1 MQAEIT
7 QGIRLSPQQRRLWRL
22 QSEGGVPAHAECVVA
37 IEGNLDREVL
47 RSALERVVQRHDA
60 LRLRFYR
67 LPGMTI
73 PLQVTEGSGVAWQF
87 DDEAKVATPETKDR
101 AHNDEAEFQI
111 DFGQDETLSAE
122 LVAGSQS
129 SHLLFM
135 HLPTLC
141 CDEQGLENLVREIGK
156 TYEAILHDGQALDE
170 PLQYTVVAEWL
181 NELLESEESAIGRDY
196 WQQSIRAA
204 NLNAKLPFEKPP
216 AAATEF
222 APQLVTAHL
231 HEDTL
236 KGLAALAD
244 SHGTTVEVVLLACYV
259 VLLWRLTGE
268 SPVTVGLGA
277 NGRSDEELER
287 AIGLLTKFLPI
298 NSQLN
303 EDTRFVDLLEQ
314 LSIGTSEAQDWQECF
329 TWELFDETD
338 LFTAGEPFF
347 PFCFSFRQPAA
358 KESAAGVSFSI
369 HKQTAWVDR
378 FGLKLSALFGGDA
391 LQLGFHYDAALFA
404 QEDIERL
411 RDQFQRIL
419 ESTIAKPAARIVELN
434 LLSDAER
441 ELVLYKFNQTQL
453 DFGKSGLLHQLVE
466 QQAKLT
472 PAGVALIWGGQ
483 QLTYQELN
491 ERANQLAHHLQGL
504 GIGTESLVAVS
515 LQRSPE
521 LVVTLLAI
529 LKTGGAYVPLDPGY
543 PAERLAFMLEDSKAA
558 VLVTERGSS
567 AWMDHLSKVELRVV
581 SLEDERELIAAQR
594 TANPL
599 SPVEPANLAYVI
611 YTSGSTGR
619 PKAVM
624 VSHGAICNRLL
635 WMQHGFPLTAAD
647 RVLQKTTF
655 SFDASVWE
663 IFSPLLAGGCVVLAE
678 VGGERDAVYLAGA
691 VAEHEVT
698 VLQLVPSMLRVWL
711 EEAGKCVSLRRV
723 FSGGEAL
730 NRETSERFSA
740 RLGGV
745 ELVNLYGPTEAAI
758 DATFYECREGYTGNL
773 VPIGRPLSNMQVY
786 LLARPLEPVW
796 LGVAGELYIG
806 GVGVARGYLNQP
818 ALTAERFIP
827 DPFSAEPGKRLY
839 RTGDLAVR
847 RPDGRIEFLGRI
859 DSQVKLRGYRIELGE
874 IETALRQH
882 PAVQD
887 SVVAVREDV
896 PGDQRL
902 VAYLTP
908 RPNQASDTKAVSLYR
923 LPNGVEI
930 AHLNKNETDHLYEE
944 IFRKQNYLRNNVT
957 LRDGDCIFDVGAN
970 IGMFTLFVNDV
981 CRDAR
986 IFAFEPIPTTFAA
999 LQYNIGAFGLKA
1011 KPYHCGLSDRSGS
1024 ANFTFYPK
1032 VSASSGMYA
1041 DAFADEQVTRAYL
1054 ANQDEQLVEFA
1065 DELMEGRFET
1075 QSVVCPLK
1083 TISEV
1088 ISENQIERVDL
1099 LKLDVEK
1106 SELDVLRG
1114 IQPDDWPKI
1123 KQLVAEVHD
1132 IDGRLDEFS
1141 GILKSHGFDVMLEQD
1156 ESFKAT
1162 GLHHIYAIHP
1172 SRSASHD
1179 NSNGRPHATGSY
1191 LHQRTLAVS
1200 GLQSYLK
1207 ERLPEYMIPT
1217 AFVRLEALPKL
1228 ANGKVDRQ
1236 KLPAPDTAR
1245 PELDDDYTAPR
1256 NSMEERIAAVW
1267 AELLN
1272 LERVGIHDNFFELG
1286 GHSLLAT
1293 KAISSLQEQFNV
1305 ELPLRRFFETPTVAG
1320 VAVGVVETL
1329 ADPLADD
1336 QMAEILAQLE
1346 SLPVEGN
1353 P

>member
-1 MQAEIT
+1 MAAEIT
-7 QGIRLSPQQRRLWRL
+7 QGIRLSPQQRHLWRL
-22 QSEGGVPAHAECVVA
+22 QSEGGAPAHAECVVA
-37 IEGNLDREVL
+37 IDGNLDPEVL
-47 RSALERVVQRHDA
+47 RIALERVVQRHDA

-73 PLQVTEGSGVAWQF
+73 PLQVAEGSGVAWGF
-87 DDEAKVATPETKDR
+87 DKEAKVATPETGVQAR
-101 AHNDEAEFQI
+101 NGGAEFQI
-111 DFGQDETLSAE
+111 DFGQAETLSAE
-122 LVAGSQS
+122 LVDVSPS
-129 SHLLFM
+129 SHLLRM
-135 HLPTLC
+135 HLPALC
-141 CDEQGLENLVREIGK
+141 CDQQGLENLVREIGK
-156 TYEAILHDGQALDE
+156 TYEAILQDGQALDE

-181 NELLESEESAIGRDY
+181 NELLESEDFAIGRDY
-196 WQQSIRAA
+196 WHEPIRTA
-204 NLNAKLPFEKPP
+204 NLSARLPFETRP
-216 AAATEF
+216 AATGF
-222 APQLVTAHL
+222 TPQLVTANFP
-231 HEDTL
+231 EETL
-236 KGLAALAD
+236 KGLSSLAG

-268 SPVTVGLGA
+268 SPITVGLGTD
-277 NGRSDEELER
+277 GRSDEELER
-287 AIGLLTKFLPI
+287 AIGLIAKFLPI
-298 NSQLN
+298 NSNLN
-303 EDTRFVDLLEQ
+303 DDTRFVDLLEQ
-314 LSIGTSEAQDWQECF
+314 LSIATSEAKDWQECF

-338 LFTAGEPFF
+338 LFAAGEPFF
-347 PFCFSFRQPAA
+347 PFCFSFQRPAA
-358 KESAAGVSFSI
+358 KESAAGISFSI
-369 HKQTAWVDR
+369 QKQTAWVDG
-378 FGLKLSALFGGDA
+378 FSLKLSILFGVDAQQLEFHYDSALFG
-391 LQLGFHYDAALFA
+391 H
-404 QEDIERL
+404 EDIERF
-411 RDQFQRIL
+411 RDQFQRIV
-419 ESTIAKPAARIVELN
+419 ESSIAKPSANIGQLDM
-434 LLSDAER
+434 LSEAER
-441 ELVLYKFNQTQL
+441 ELALYKFNQTQI
-453 DFGKSGLLHQLVE
+453 DFGKPSLLHQLFE
-466 QQAKLT
+466 HQAKLA
-472 PAGVALIWGGQ
+472 PAGVALIWGDQ
-483 QLTYQELN
+483 RMTYQELN
-491 ERANQLAHHLQGL
+491 ERANQLAHYLQSL

-529 LKTGGAYVPLDPGY
+529 LKAGGAYVPLDPAY
-543 PAERLAFMLEDSKAA
+543 PAERLSFMLEDSQAA
-558 VLVTERGSS
+558 VLVTEGGSRE
-567 AWMDHLSKVELRVV
+567 WVDHLSKVPLRVV
-581 SLEDERELIAAQR
+581 SLEDQRELIAAQE
-594 TANPL
+594 TANPA
-599 SPVEPANLAYVI
+599 SPVAPVNLAYVI

-624 VSHGAICNRLL
+624 VSHGAIFNRLL
-635 WMQHGFPLTAAD
+635 WMQHEFPLTAAD

-678 VGGERDAVYLAGA
+678 VGGERDAAYLADA

-730 NRETSERFSA
+730 NRETSERFFA
-740 RLGGV
+740 RVGGAD
-745 ELVNLYGPTEAAI
+745 LVNLYGPTEAAI
-758 DATFYECREGYTGNL
+758 DATFYACREGYTGNL

-908 RPNQASDTKAVSLYR
+908 RPNQASDTKALNLYR

-944 IFRKQNYLRNNVT
+944 IFTKQNYLRNNVT

-970 IGMFTLFVNDV
+970 IGMFTLFVNDI

-986 IFAFEPIPTTFAA
+986 IYAFEPIPTTFAA
-999 LQYNIGAFGLKA
+999 LQYNIGAYGLKA
-1011 KPYHCGLSDRSGS
+1011 KPYHCGLSDHSGS

-1041 DAFADEQVTRAYL
+1041 DAFTDEQVTRAYL
-1054 ANQDEQLVEFA
+1054 ANQDAELVEFA

-1114 IQPDDWPKI
+1114 IKDDDWPKI
-1123 KQLVAEVHD
+1123 KQVVAEVHD

-1141 GILKSHGFDVMLEQD
+1141 GILKTHGFEVMLDQD
-1156 ESFKAT
+1156 PSFKAT
-1162 GLHHIYAIHP
+1162 GLYHIYAIHP
-1172 SRSASHD
+1172 SRLALHGS
-1179 NSNGRPHATGSY
+1179 SNGRSHATGSY
-1191 LHQRTLAVS
+1191 LNQRTLAVS

-1207 ERLPEYMIPT
+1207 DRLPEYMIPS
-1217 AFVRLEALPKL
+1217 AFVRLDALPKL

-1236 KLPAPDTAR
+1236 MLPAPDTAR
-1245 PELDDDYTAPR
+1245 PELEDDYAAPR
-1256 NSMEERIAAVW
+1256 NSIEERIAELW

-1293 KAISSLQEQFNV
+1293 KAISSIQEQFHV

-1320 VAVGVVETL
+1320 VALGIVETL

-1346 SLPVEGN
+1346 KLPVEGN